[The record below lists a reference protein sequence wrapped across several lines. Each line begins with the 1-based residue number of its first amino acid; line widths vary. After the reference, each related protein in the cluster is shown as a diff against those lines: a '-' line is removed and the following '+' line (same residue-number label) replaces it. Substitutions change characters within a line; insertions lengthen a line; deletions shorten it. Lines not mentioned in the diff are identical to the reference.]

1 MEIVSVP
8 GQIMSSRRK
17 ISQRTK
23 TLQDEFIILALN
35 VKQKIIG
42 VFAIVISGQ
51 PAFMRI
57 LFNSIVSR
65 TTMTCRLHNRI
76 SYSKD
81 MFNYKATCSPKTMAS
96 TQIRR

>member
-1 MEIVSVP
+1 MLSKRY
-8 GQIMSSRRK
+8 S
-17 ISQRTK
+17 
-23 TLQDEFIILALN
+23 L
-35 VKQKIIG
+35 IG
-42 VFAIVISGQ
+42 VFAIVISGK

-57 LFNSIVSR
+57 LFNSIVSG